1 MKNWYNPENQSSKKL
16 FPADYIVNI
25 LIKGQYD
32 DKEKKP
38 NGKKMK
44 IVLNS
49 RTDTTKVT
57 EGD

>member
-1 MKNWYNPENQSSKKL
+1 MENWYKTENQSSKKL
-16 FPADYIVNI
+16 FPADYIVNL

-32 DKEKKP
+32 DKEKSQTA
-38 NGKKMK
+38 KKME